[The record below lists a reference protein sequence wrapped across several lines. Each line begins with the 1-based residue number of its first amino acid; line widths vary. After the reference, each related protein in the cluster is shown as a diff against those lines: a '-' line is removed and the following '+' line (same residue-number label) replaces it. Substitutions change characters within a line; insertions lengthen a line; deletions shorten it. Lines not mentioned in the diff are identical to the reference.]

1 MSRVLLVL
9 WLTLVW
15 VLLWGG
21 ATVGNVVAGLV
32 LGTLLVLLVRPGPDR
47 RTGLHPVAVLRYGL
61 HFAWALVAATAS
73 VATTILRPRL
83 QLEEG
88 IVGIPLRATSPVVVA
103 FVANSITLTPG
114 TLTVDIR
121 PRRYGI
127 DDETGGA
134 AATPTAPGRYEEP
147 PTIYV
152 HCLVTGDPDR
162 VRADARRFEELAVAA
177 FGSPEDRAAVA
188 ATPSD
193 AAEGPTDHGQE
204 RR

>member
-9 WLTLVW
+9 WLSVVW
-15 VLLWGG
+15 VLLWGEV
-21 ATVGNVVAGLV
+21 TVGNVVAGLV
-32 LGTLLVLLVRPGPDR
+32 LGALLVLTVPPGPDR
-47 RTGLHPVAVLRYGL
+47 RAGLHPVAVLRYGL
-61 HFAWALVAATAS
+61 HFAWALLAATAS
-73 VATTILRPRL
+73 VAVTVLRPRL
-83 QLEEG
+83 RLEEG

-127 DDETGGA
+127 DGAVRTGG
-134 AATPTAPGRYEEP
+134 P
-147 PTIYV
+147 PTLYV

-162 VRADARRFEELAVAA
+162 VRADARRFEQLAVAA

-188 ATPSD
+188 ATRSNAGSVTSASLGHRATD
-193 AAEGPTDHGQE
+193 DEEGPS
-204 RR
+204 